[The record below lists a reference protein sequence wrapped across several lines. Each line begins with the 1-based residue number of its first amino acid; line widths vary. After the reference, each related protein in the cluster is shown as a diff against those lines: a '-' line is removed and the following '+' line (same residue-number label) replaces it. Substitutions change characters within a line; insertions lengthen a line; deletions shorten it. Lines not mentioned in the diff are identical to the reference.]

1 MIRRR
6 AGSRYVVLI
15 CGLWFAGCGEPGD
28 GLDVYRV
35 TNTHA
40 GHEFVKTEQF
50 LVPVGSVVSI
60 QFLDFAPGVSTL
72 SPTQELIVQQV
83 FNSLEEITENTVNDT
98 NTARVAEYTK
108 MEFEVRGFPDPP
120 PPSLRRAS
128 PGGSQSDTALGEA
141 RSKTVI
147 DLLTN
152 LGTPAW
158 RLKAKGMPADPQR
171 NSSVVFVRTR

>member
-6 AGSRYVVLI
+6 TGYRYLVFI
-15 CGLWFAGCGEPGD
+15 CGLWFAGCGESGD

-72 SPTQELIVQQV
+72 SPSQELVVQQV
-83 FNSLEEITENTVNDT
+83 FNALEEITENTVNDP
-98 NTARVAEYTK
+98 NTARVAEYKK
-108 MEFEVRGFPDPP
+108 MEFEVRGFPDKAGTPET
-120 PPSLRRAS
+120 
-128 PGGSQSDTALGEA
+128 DTALAEA
-141 RSKTVI
+141 RSKTVT
-147 DLLTN
+147 DLLIR
-152 LGTPAW
+152 LGTPAS
-158 RLKAKGMPADPQR
+158 RLKTKGMPADPER